1 MSEIQDDVTGH
12 PAPAEL
18 YRRMYR
24 IRLLEERL
32 LELFAQGSL
41 VGTTHTCIGQEAN
54 AVGVIAHLD
63 RERDI
68 VVSNHRCH
76 GHYVAFNDDVLGLLA
91 EVMGRVDGVCSGKG
105 GSQHLCA
112 GNFYTNGVQ
121 GSIVPLATGMAMAEK
136 RNHGDTVVCVFIGDG
151 TLGQGVVYECLNMA
165 SLWKLPLLVVVED
178 NRIAQTTPRSLA
190 VAGEVAERARPFG
203 VESDA
208 LATTDVT
215 EVLTAAGAAVDHVRG
230 HQAPFFL
237 VLETHRL
244 RAHSKSDDTRDP
256 VEIAAMAAE
265 DPLLVASARIPAD
278 ERARI
283 EAAEEAAFAEVVAA
297 ADRSPHAGAAALASG
312 AVR

>member
-1 MSEIQDDVTGH
+1 MEDVRVTADVT
-12 PAPAEL
+12 PAEL
-18 YRRMYR
+18 YRRMFR

-32 LELFAQGSL
+32 LDLFATGAL

-76 GHYVAFNDDVLGLLA
+76 GHYIAFRDDLFGLLA

-121 GSIVPLATGMAMAEK
+121 GSIVPLATGMALAEK
-136 RNHGDTVVCVFIGDG
+136 RLHGDTVVCVFIGDG

-165 SLWKLPLLVVVED
+165 SLWSLPLLIVCED
-178 NRIAQTTPRSLA
+178 NRIAQTTPRELA
-190 VAGEVAERARPFG
+190 VAGDVAARAAPFG
-203 VESDA
+203 VKSSA
-208 LATTDVT
+208 LATTDVV
-215 EVLTAAGAAVDHVRG
+215 EILDAAGAAVEYVRRE
-230 HQAPFFL
+230 QAPYFL

-244 RAHSKSDDTRDP
+244 RAHSKGDDTRDP
-256 VEIAAMAAE
+256 VDVAAMAAE
-265 DPLLVASARIPAD
+265 DPIVLLGPSIPDA
-278 ERARI
+278 ERAEI
-283 EAAEEAAFAEVVAA
+283 EAAAHAELEEVVAA
-297 ADRSPHAGAAALASG
+297 AERSPVAGRAPSGVGAS
-312 AVR
+312 A

>member
-1 MSEIQDDVTGH
+1 MTVDVT
-12 PAPAEL
+12 PAEL

-32 LELFAQGSL
+32 LDLFATGAL

-63 RERDI
+63 PERDI

-76 GHYVAFNDDVLGLLA
+76 GHYIAFQDDIFGLLA

-105 GSQHLCA
+105 GSQHLCS

-136 RNHGDTVVCVFIGDG
+136 RTHGDTVVCVFIGDG

-165 SLWKLPLLVVVED
+165 SLWRLPLLVVCED
-178 NRIAQTTPRSLA
+178 NRIAQTTPRALA
-190 VAGEVAERARPFG
+190 IAGDVAARATPFG
-203 VESDA
+203 VESA
-208 LATTDVT
+208 AYATTDVL
-215 EVLTAAGAAVDHVRG
+215 EVLDAAGAAVEYVRRE
-230 HQAPFFL
+230 QAPYFL

-265 DPLLVASARIPAD
+265 DPLLVLAPHLPDA
-278 ERARI
+278 ERREI
-283 EAAEEAAFAEVVAA
+283 EAEAEAELAEVAA
-297 ADRSPHAGAAALASG
+297 AAERSPVAGRSVTGAGAPS
-312 AVR
+312 

>member
-1 MSEIQDDVTGH
+1 MTADVT
-12 PAPAEL
+12 PAEL
-18 YRRMYR
+18 YRRMFR

-32 LELFAQGSL
+32 LDLFATGAL

-76 GHYVAFNDDVLGLLA
+76 GHYIAFHDDLFGLLA

-136 RNHGDTVVCVFIGDG
+136 RINGDTVVCVFIGDG
-151 TLGQGVVYECLNMA
+151 TLGQGVVYECLNMV
-165 SLWKLPLLVVVED
+165 SLWSLPLLVVVED
-178 NRIAQTTPRSLA
+178 NRIAQTTPRRLA
-190 VAGEVAERARPFG
+190 VAGDIGARATAFG
-203 VESDA
+203 VESGA
-208 LATTDVT
+208 HATTDVRD
-215 EVLTAAGAAVDHVRG
+215 VLDVAGMAVEYVRRE
-230 HQAPFFL
+230 QAPYFL

-256 VEIAAMAAE
+256 VEVAAMAAD
-265 DPLLVASARIPAD
+265 DPLLVLAPSIPD
-278 ERARI
+278 SERVQL
-283 EAAEEAAFAEVVAA
+283 EAAAEAELAEVVAA
-297 ADRSPHAGAAALASG
+297 AERSPVAGLSASG
-312 AVR
+312 IGATS

>member
-1 MSEIQDDVTGH
+1 MSGEV
-12 PAPAEL
+12 APAEL

-24 IRLLEERL
+24 IRLLEEHL
-32 LELFAQGSL
+32 LQLFAAGAL
-41 VGTTHTCIGQEAN
+41 VGTTHTCVGQEAN

-63 RERDI
+63 QERDI

-76 GHYVAFNDDVLGLLA
+76 GHYVAFRDDLYGLLA

-136 RNHGDTVVCVFIGDG
+136 RRHGDTVVCVFIGDG

-165 SLWKLPLLVVVED
+165 SLWSLPLLVVCED
-178 NRIAQTTPRSLA
+178 NRIAQTTPRALA
-190 VAGEVAERARPFG
+190 VAGEAGERARPFG
-203 VESDA
+203 VESTS
-208 LATTDVT
+208 LASTDVRD
-215 EVLTAAGAAVDHVRG
+215 VLGAAAGAVDHVRRT
-230 HQAPFFL
+230 QSPFYL
-237 VLETHRL
+237 HLETHRL

-265 DPLLVASARIPAD
+265 DPLVVLAPAIAD
-278 ERARI
+278 EERAAI
-283 EAAEEAAFAEVVAA
+283 EAAAEAELAEVTAA
-297 ADRSPHAGAAALASG
+297 AERSPVAGRAPAGAG
-312 AVR
+312 A